1 MLMSREQKLSDA
13 DADFVMLT
21 TGTETVTNYIR
32 RVRLLTAALA
42 GITVLLATF
51 GYDEIVKAQAPT
63 VKSPPANA
71 TWHLEWQQTLA
82 AAQKERELKVDLSAG
97 SFAQYRPVIDQ
108 FGKKF
113 GIRTVISRGDVDRLL
128 AERSAG
134 RFDVDIGFYA
144 RSQAVTRFIPA
155 RAFDPMAKLFFL
167 PDLVD
172 TTLWWGRRHV
182 YADPEGKY
190 LFTYAAGA
198 DSTPLEVQ
206 FNTERIAPEK
216 MASLDSVWDI
226 VDTRRFK
233 GQIVSYHPEE
243 GSFLVELAHPDIGE
257 KWLRAFFSQDLGV
270 VFHTDARPIV
280 DGLAKGKFTL
290 AVQIAGIARQ
300 LDRLAAEGARV
311 MRWGEVRTR
320 PVKEA
325 LILRNPA
332 ASHNFGLMNRAPN
345 PNAAKL
351 FVNWFLSK
359 EGQTARHALS
369 ASATDQSLREDVT
382 EFKMVPEGRRRK
394 PGAKY
399 IAPDDPIFTKD
410 LAAKEAR
417 VLEIWKEVRGR

>member
-1 MLMSREQKLSDA
+1 MRDVLRENA
-13 DADFVMLT
+13 R
-21 TGTETVTNYIR
+21 GCR
-32 RVRLLTAALA
+32 RCIGLLTAAVAVLA
-42 GITVLLATF
+42 LQVAMFGSDESARAQTPAAKATP
-51 GYDEIVKAQAPT
+51 GKAAWQI
-63 VKSPPANA
+63 
-71 TWHLEWQQTLA
+71 EWEKTLA

-97 SFAQYRPVIDQ
+97 SFAQYRPVIEL

-113 GIRTVISRGDVDRLL
+113 GIRTVISRGEVDRLL

-134 RFDVDIGFYA
+134 RYDVDIGFYA

-155 RAFDPMAKLFFL
+155 RAFDPMAKVFFL
-167 PDLVD
+167 PDVVD
-172 TTLWWGRRHV
+172 TSLWWGRRHV

-190 LFTYAAGA
+190 AFTYAAGA
-198 DSTPLEVQ
+198 DTTPLEVQ

-216 MASLDSVWDI
+216 MAAIESVWDI
-226 VDTRRFK
+226 VGPRRFK

-257 KWLRAFFSQDLGV
+257 KWLRAFFSPELGV
-270 VFHTDARPIV
+270 VFHTNARPIV

-300 LDRLAAEGARV
+300 LDQLAAEGARV
-311 MRWGEVRTR
+311 MRWGEARTG

-359 EGQTARHALS
+359 EGQTARHNLS
-369 ASATDQSLREDVT
+369 ASATDQSLREDLT

-394 PGAKY
+394 PGTKY
-399 IAPDDPIFTKD
+399 LAPDDSRFTED
-410 LAAKEAR
+410 LTAKQAR